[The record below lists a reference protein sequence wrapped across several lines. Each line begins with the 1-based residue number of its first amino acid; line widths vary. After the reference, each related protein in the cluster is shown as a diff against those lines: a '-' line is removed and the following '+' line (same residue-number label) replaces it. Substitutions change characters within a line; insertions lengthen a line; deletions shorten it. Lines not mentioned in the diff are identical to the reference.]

1 MMESN
6 TQGAFQRLLQTGLN
20 PSAWQLVPIKENS
33 SHRCNCDRKEA
44 KMKQKLLHLEAGDG
58 L

>member
-1 MMESN
+1 MMGSN
-6 TQGAFQRLLQTGLN
+6 AQGVFQRRLQTGLN

-33 SHRCNCDRKEA
+33 SHRCNCDQKEA
-44 KMKQKLLHLEAGDG
+44 KMEQRLLHLQSGDG